1 MLGFSRWFPAAA
13 WLMLVG
19 FPLALLGQTRDCPPL
34 ALTGLVTDAGGGVVP
49 AAMVVNRSRNPEGF
63 FVDHQGAFALQV
75 CTGDTLSFGA
85 VGFHTVERVM
95 PEGLEALDLVIR
107 LQRLQFDLRTAE
119 VVAPRDLREILR
131 DIETLGYNEKDYR
144 VSSVD
149 ALQSPIT
156 FLYQMLSREEQSKR
170 EVAMLENRDRRH
182 ALLRELFAKYVDYE
196 IIHLADPDFQS
207 FIEFSDPGDELL
219 QSWSQYEFI
228 LYIKQ
233 RFARFQGMPTHL
245 QDSDYQYQLDG
256 SGHGQR

>member
-1 MLGFSRWFPAAA
+1 MASFSRFAQ
-13 WLMLVG
+13 
-19 FPLALLGQTRDCPPL
+19 ALLLSLFGAIFAQPLSGQTATCPPL
-34 ALTGLVTDAGGGVVP
+34 ILSGVVTDAAGGVVP
-49 AAMVVNRSRNPEGF
+49 AAMIVNRSRHPEGF
-63 FVDHQGAFALQV
+63 FVDHRGAFTLEA
-75 CTGDTLSFGA
+75 CPGDTLSIGS

-95 PEGLEALDLVIR
+95 PGGLDSLDLVIR

-119 VVAPRDLREILR
+119 VVAPRDLREIIR

-182 ALLRELFAKYVDYE
+182 ALLRELFAKYVDYD
-196 IIHLADPDFQS
+196 IIHLADSDFQA
-207 FIEFSDPGDELL
+207 FIEFSDPGDDLL
-219 QSWSQYEFI
+219 QTWSQYEFI

-233 RFARFQGMPTHL
+233 RFDRFQGLPTRL
-245 QDSDYQYQLDG
+245 DDADYQYQLD
-256 SGHGQR
+256 